1 LPTSACGLDGDYT
14 AFGGGAGVAG
24 VTFVSRIDG
33 GADPAVGCKFELPTY
48 AQDADCAEHTD
59 NCEAGLRCAV
69 AVVDTSN
76 AGNVQSVCIPT
87 ASCGLDG
94 EYTAPGGSDPDIN
107 GVTFRTLAAGSCVE
121 NPIKPAYEQ
130 DEDCSVDPT
139 NCDGGLQC
147 A

>member
-1 LPTSACGLDGDYT
+1 MPTSACGLEDDYT
-14 AFGGGAGVAG
+14 AGSGGSGVAG

-33 GADPAVGCKFELPTY
+33 GADENAGCKFELPQY
-48 AQDADCAEHTD
+48 EQDADCAEHTD

-87 ASCGLDG
+87 ASCGIDG
-94 EYTAPGGSDPDIN
+94 EYTAPGGSSGII

-121 NPIKPAYEQ
+121 NPIKPAYAQ